1 MSRDM
6 LANTTAEP
14 VRRDDSLSRFPVPAL
29 APIIAA
35 AFAVGQPLLA
45 HLIGI
50 LRWDQCFCGGAEA
63 GWGLGLAAVLW
74 YTAISVPAGLLIARK
89 LIGRPVRARPSEFVS
104 GIIPA
109 ALGALLATPVVA
121 ALANHAVVPGI
132 EYPGVVAGFS
142 VPVGA
147 GIGVLAALA
156 ALASAAVVRG
166 LAASWL
172 WVWFV
177 GMVSAVLLKLAQD
190 GGAQPLGGIDVAFAD
205 GRFAAGLYRAFADVG
220 WLIALVAPAAVAA
233 YVAYR
238 SVRSGSGAVAAAL
251 GGVAGTLLIV
261 AAYRGRGDVLVGDEP
276 WYGLAIAELVLSAAA
291 AVIAAFVTRMR
302 FPIVRPPTS

>member
-6 LANTTAEP
+6 LANSAAEIP
-14 VRRDDSLSRFPVPAL
+14 SREDALSRVPVPAL
-29 APIIAA
+29 APVIAA
-35 AFAVGQPLLA
+35 GFAIGQPLLA
-45 HLIGI
+45 NILGI

-74 YTAISVPAGLLIARK
+74 YTAISVPAGLLIARR
-89 LIGRPVRARPSEFVS
+89 LIGRPAHAKWTEFVS

-121 ALANHAVVPGI
+121 ALARSAVVPGVRF
-132 EYPGVVAGFS
+132 PGVVAGFG

-147 GIGVLAALA
+147 AIGVLAAFA
-156 ALASAAVVRG
+156 ALASSAVVRG
-166 LAASWL
+166 LVASWL

-177 GMVSAVLLKLAQD
+177 GLVSAILLLLAQD

-205 GRFAAGLYRAFADVG
+205 GRFAAGLYGGLADVG
-220 WLIALVAPAAVAA
+220 WLIALLAPAAVAA

-238 SVRSGSGAVAAAL
+238 SVRSGSNAIAAAL
-251 GGVAGTLLIV
+251 GGIAGTLLIV
-261 AAYRGRGDVLVGDEP
+261 AAYRGRGDVLGVGEEP
-276 WYGLAIAELVLSAAA
+276 WYGLAVAELLLSAAA
-291 AVIAAFVTRMR
+291 AVVAALVTRIR
-302 FPIVRPPTS
+302 YPASH

>member
-6 LANTTAEP
+6 LAKSAAEMNS
-14 VRRDDSLSRFPVPAL
+14 RDDALSRVPVPAL
-29 APIIAA
+29 APVIAA
-35 AFAVGQPLLA
+35 AFAIGQPLLA
-45 HLIGI
+45 HTIGI

-74 YTAISVPAGLLIARK
+74 YTAISVPAGLLIARR
-89 LIGRPVRARPSEFVS
+89 LIGRPVRARWTEFVS

-121 ALANHAVVPGI
+121 ALARTAVVPGV
-132 EYPGVVAGFS
+132 EFPGVVAGFS

-147 GIGVLAALA
+147 ALGVLAASA
-156 ALASAAVVRG
+156 ALASTAVVRG
-166 LAASWL
+166 LAASWI
-172 WVWFV
+172 WVWSV
-177 GMVSAVLLKLAQD
+177 GLVGAVLLMFAQD

-205 GRFAAGLYRAFADVG
+205 GRFMAGLYSALADVG
-220 WLIALVAPAAVAA
+220 WLIALLAPAVVAA

-238 SVRSGSGAVAAAL
+238 SVRSGSGAIAAAL

-261 AAYRGRGDVLVGDEP
+261 AAYRGRGDVLVVGEEP
-276 WYGLAIAELVLSAAA
+276 WYGLAITELVLSAAA
-291 AVIAAFVTRMR
+291 AVVAALVTRFR
-302 FPIVRPPTS
+302 YPA